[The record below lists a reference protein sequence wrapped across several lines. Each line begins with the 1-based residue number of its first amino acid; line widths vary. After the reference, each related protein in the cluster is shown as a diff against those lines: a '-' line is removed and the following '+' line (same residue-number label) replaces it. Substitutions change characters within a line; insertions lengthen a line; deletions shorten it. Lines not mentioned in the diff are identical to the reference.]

1 MASRLPNPGS
11 DDGTWGTILND
22 YLSQSLTATGGIKT
36 GVVASAQLA
45 DASITTPK
53 LATSAAPTTGQVLGY
68 DGSGLAWTTASG
80 GGGAVSSVNSQTGA
94 VTLAKNDIGL
104 GNVDN
109 TADTAKPLSD
119 ATVNALALKAD
130 DSATVHTSGNETI
143 TGVKNFTGTLQS
155 GGQTVVATNDA
166 RLTNTRTPSDG
177 SVTEA
182 KLSAGAGTNG
192 QVLSS
197 NGSGGLAWTTNT
209 STGTITDATSS
220 AKGVV
225 QLAGDLSGTAGAP
238 SVAKVNGI
246 AVSGTPSTGQVLT
259 ASGTTAATWQT
270 PSAGGVTSV
279 AGRTGVVVIGESDV
293 TNLTADLAAKAPL
306 ASPTFTG
313 TVLTPALRVSGGTP
327 ASGKVLTSDATG
339 IATWQTVSATASD
352 ATTTTNGI
360 VRLAG
365 DLGGTAAAP
374 TTPTAVHLAGAE
386 TITGVK
392 AFSASP
398 TVPTPTTPT
407 QAANKTYVDSVAPT
421 DATTIAN
428 GIVRLAGDLGG
439 TAAAPTVAKVN
450 GITVTGTPT
459 TGQVLTAS
467 STTAATWSTA
477 SGGGSALTV
486 KDEGTNITTAATS
499 LNFAGAGVTATNAS
513 GAVTVTIPGGSGGS
527 GFPAWNIVH
536 QTASVGN
543 AAYTATAGDWVII
556 DATAHGM
563 TVTLPA
569 AVANATVLVKKTDAG
584 GLAVSVVGP
593 GGTLVDDPIG
603 AYSLNQPGAAGQY
616 LSDGTNWY
624 AISNY

>member
-374 TTPTAVHLAGAE
+374 T
-386 TITGVK
+386 
-392 AFSASP
+392 
-398 TVPTPTTPT
+398 
-407 QAANKTYVDSVAPT
+407 
-421 DATTIAN
+421 
-428 GIVRLAGDLGG
+428 
-439 TAAAPTVAKVN
+439 VAKVN